1 MSNRGETA
9 IEQIVMEWKKI
20 TQVGL
25 EESHKLLL
33 SGFCGHAGEIYR
45 SRLENIMEVMK
56 DTANR
61 LWEGRKL

>member
-20 TQVGL
+20 AQVGL
-25 EESHKLLL
+25 EESRQLLL
-33 SGFCGHAGEIYR
+33 SGFGGHAGEIYR